1 MKPVVTF
8 ITGNQ
13 RKVDYLTKWLELP
26 LHHHKL
32 DLDEI
37 QSLDT
42 RTVAEHKARQA
53 YAILKEPVLVEDT
66 SLTFAAMGRLPGTY
80 VKWFLEEIGTAGLCS
95 IANSLEHCKAYAT
108 VTYAFCD
115 GRDVHFFAAR
125 VDGAVAPEPRGEG
138 GMGWDPT
145 FIPEGTGK
153 TFAQM
158 TPEEVTQFSP
168 RVRAI
173 APLKEFLLGRSK

>member
-1 MKPVVTF
+1 MKQITF

-13 RKVDYLTKWLELP
+13 RKVDYLKRWLELP

-53 YAILKEPVLVEDT
+53 YNILKEPVLVEDT
-66 SLTFAAMGRLPGTY
+66 ALTFAAMGRLPGTY
-80 VKWFLEEIGTAGLCS
+80 VKWFLEEIGVSGLCK
-95 IANSLEHCKAYAT
+95 IADSLEHRKAFAT

-115 GRDVHFFAAR
+115 GQDVHFFEGR
-125 VDGAVAPEPRGEG
+125 VDGLVAPKPRGTQ
-138 GMGWDPT
+138 GMGWDPV
-145 FIPEGTGK
+145 FIPAGADK

-158 TPEEVTQFSP
+158 EPDEVKQFSP

-173 APLKEFLLGRSK
+173 APLKKFLAERMTH